1 MKNKKQGSP
10 ELIKRK
16 AGRPRLAEDEKQSVD
31 FHFQIKP
38 SEMQQIKDIAKA
50 KNSSYSALIKET
62 LRKHLIEPNLHLLN
76 GSDHSKKSTLVKYAK
91 DIAPLPVKKT

>member
-16 AGRPRLAEDEKQSVD
+16 AGRPRMPESEKQSID

-76 GSDHSKKSTLVKYAK
+76 DKDQAK
-91 DIAPLPVKKT
+91 NT